1 MAVGWR
7 GRVGLGLL
15 LVLGGCRAAPPP
27 KAASGDF
34 GIVRAATEDHA
45 VEGRALLDEVVPAV
59 RAVLPETRERSIEV
73 WLQHEI
79 EIYRGSPYPD
89 HVAGMAE
96 YGRGRIYLRDR
107 DAELKLHLAHEIVHL
122 LLGDAWETLPPIL
135 EEGLCDH
142 VAYAIVGD
150 PRSMLRAW
158 RLLEA
163 AGSFGGIDATLEFR
177 LPRTEERRAR
187 SQSEKLR
194 LGADKVVV
202 TSLVSTLELDDGEV
216 FKRSTVDSNS
226 GLYGVGYF
234 VIDRIVDRHGYE
246 GLHDLAKR
254 ARAAGMP
261 SIPSAWIL
269 EAAELRDD
277 EDSLRAAVGASF
289 LPHELRHIVILCSNA
304 LAATLIDRA
313 GDLYPQYDSIGFLRA
328 ARPSLSL
335 PTSRGRMPLIISDP
349 FVAAVV
355 ERWGSTEK

>member
-1 MAVGWR
+1 M
-7 GRVGLGLL
+7 
-15 LVLGGCRAAPPP
+15 
-27 KAASGDF
+27 
-34 GIVRAATEDHA
+34 RAATEDHA